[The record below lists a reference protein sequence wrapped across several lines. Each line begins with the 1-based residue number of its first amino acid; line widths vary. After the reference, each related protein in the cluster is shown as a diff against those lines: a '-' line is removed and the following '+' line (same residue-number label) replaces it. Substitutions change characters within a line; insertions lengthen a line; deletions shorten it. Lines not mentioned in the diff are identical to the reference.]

1 MSNFIKL
8 KKISK
13 NFVTENKVRALKNI
27 NIELSLGK
35 VYSIVGPSGSG
46 KSTLLNLLS
55 LIDNPSSGSILIE
68 NTNIVPFEKDKKD
81 KIRASTIGIIYQ
93 NYNLLSD
100 FTAIENV
107 SLAALALNKTK
118 KQSMEEAKK
127 IMSKLGL
134 SKRLEHFPSELS
146 GGENQR
152 VAIARALINKPKIV
166 LADEPTG
173 NLDNASAKNVF
184 KNLLNLKKAD
194 RLIIFATHNREFANM
209 SDCKIEMI
217 DGSIK
222 SINGKLQKF

>member
-35 VYSIVGPSGSG
+35 IYSIVGPSGSG

-107 SLAALALNKTK
+107 SLAGLALNKTK
-118 KQSMEEAKK
+118 KQSIEEAKK

-194 RLIIFATHNREFANM
+194 RLIIFATHNRVFADM

-222 SINGKLQKF
+222 SING

>member
-13 NFVTENKVRALKNI
+13 NFVSENKVRALKNI

-107 SLAALALNKTK
+107 SLAGLALNKTK
-118 KQSMEEAKK
+118 KQSIEEAKK

-134 SKRLEHFPSELS
+134 SKRLGHFPSELS

-217 DGSIK
+217 DGIIK
-222 SINGKLQKF
+222 SING

>member
-35 VYSIVGPSGSG
+35 IYSIVGPSGSG

-107 SLAALALNKTK
+107 SLAGLALNKTK
-118 KQSMEEAKK
+118 KQSIEEAKK

-152 VAIARALINKPKIV
+152 VAIARALINKPKII

-173 NLDNASAKNVF
+173 NLDNISAKNVF
-184 KNLLNLKKAD
+184 KNLLSLKKAD

-222 SINGKLQKF
+222 SING

>member
-68 NTNIVPFEKDKKD
+68 NTNIVPFEKEKKD

-107 SLAALALNKTK
+107 SLAGLALNKTK

-222 SINGKLQKF
+222 SING

>member
-107 SLAALALNKTK
+107 SLAGLALNKTK

-152 VAIARALINKPKIV
+152 VAIARALINKPKII

-222 SINGKLQKF
+222 SING

>member
-13 NFVTENKVRALKNI
+13 NFVTENKVKALKNI

-35 VYSIVGPSGSG
+35 IYSIVGPSGSG

-107 SLAALALNKTK
+107 SLAGLALNKTK

-222 SINGKLQKF
+222 SING

>member
-68 NTNIVPFEKDKKD
+68 NTNIVPFKKDKKD

-107 SLAALALNKTK
+107 SLAGLALNKTK

-222 SINGKLQKF
+222 SING

>member
-107 SLAALALNKTK
+107 SLAGLALNKTK
-118 KQSMEEAKK
+118 KKSIEEAKK

-222 SINGKLQKF
+222 SIHG

>member
-107 SLAALALNKTK
+107 SLAGLALNKTK
-118 KQSMEEAKK
+118 KQSIEEAKK

-222 SINGKLQKF
+222 SING

>member
-13 NFVTENKVRALKNI
+13 NFVTENKVKALKNI

-222 SINGKLQKF
+222 SING

>member
-35 VYSIVGPSGSG
+35 IYSIVGPSGSG
-46 KSTLLNLLS
+46 KSTLLNLLA

-68 NTNIVPFEKDKKD
+68 NINIVPFEKDKKD

-222 SINGKLQKF
+222 SING

>member
-35 VYSIVGPSGSG
+35 IYSIVGPSGSG

-222 SINGKLQKF
+222 SING

>member
-46 KSTLLNLLS
+46 KSTLLNLLA

-68 NTNIVPFEKDKKD
+68 NINIVPFEKDKKD

-152 VAIARALINKPKIV
+152 VATARALINKPKIV

-222 SINGKLQKF
+222 SING

>member
-107 SLAALALNKTK
+107 SLAGLALNKTK

-217 DGSIK
+217 DGNIK
-222 SINGKLQKF
+222 SING

>member
-217 DGSIK
+217 DGNIK
-222 SINGKLQKF
+222 SIHG

>member
-1 MSNFIKL
+1 
-8 KKISK
+8 
-13 NFVTENKVRALKNI
+13 
-27 NIELSLGK
+27 
-35 VYSIVGPSGSG
+35 
-46 KSTLLNLLS
+46 
-55 LIDNPSSGSILIE
+55 
-68 NTNIVPFEKDKKD
+68 
-81 KIRASTIGIIYQ
+81 
-93 NYNLLSD
+93 
-100 FTAIENV
+100 
-107 SLAALALNKTK
+107 
-118 KQSMEEAKK
+118 
-127 IMSKLGL
+127 MSKLGL

-184 KNLLNLKKAD
+184 KNLLNLKKVD

-222 SINGKLQKF
+222 SING

>member
-13 NFVTENKVRALKNI
+13 NFVTENKVKALKNI

-107 SLAALALNKTK
+107 SLAGLALNKTK

-152 VAIARALINKPKIV
+152 VAIARALINKPKII

-222 SINGKLQKF
+222 SING

>member
-35 VYSIVGPSGSG
+35 IYSIVGPSGSG

-107 SLAALALNKTK
+107 SLAGLALNKTK
-118 KQSMEEAKK
+118 KRSIEEAKK

-222 SINGKLQKF
+222 SING

>member
-68 NTNIVPFEKDKKD
+68 NTNIVPFEKEKKD

-222 SINGKLQKF
+222 SING

>member
-46 KSTLLNLLS
+46 KSTLLNLLA

-68 NTNIVPFEKDKKD
+68 NINIVPFEKDKKD

-107 SLAALALNKTK
+107 SLAGLALNKTK
-118 KQSMEEAKK
+118 IQSMEEAKK

-222 SINGKLQKF
+222 SING